1 MSLQKICAS
10 NDRNGEIVRFSFR
23 ATQRRVASAFLFT
36 LQISP
41 RLIVSLFAPR
51 ERDGEKER
59 SWDATGDVADP
70 TDCQIILL
78 KRSFGGAGR
87 ARGALF
93 LGDSSQDSLS
103 LLSFFHPSRFFSFLP
118 NFCCCS
124 LSLSLPL
131 SHSSSP
137 SSSSAARHVVSP
149 SSGFAFLC
157 MLQPPPW
164 QSPPRRCQMFRL
176 FSLPTVP
183 NQCPDDDATQ
193 ADTDTSQK
201 FLAIIRFRL
210 STPVR
215 GYVAL
220 NMKFFIR
227 LTGSYT
233 PY

>member
-1 MSLQKICAS
+1 MEKLFDSAFERPS
-10 NDRNGEIVRFSFR
+10 
-23 ATQRRVASAFLFT
+23 ARRVASAFLFT

-103 LLSFFHPSRFFSFLP
+103 LPSFFLPSFQILFFSPQFLLLLP
-118 NFCCCS
+118 
-124 LSLSLPL
+124 LSLPL
-131 SHSSSP
+131 SPSSSP

-157 MLQPPPW
+157 MLQPPPPW

-183 NQCPDDDATQ
+183 NQCPGDDDATQ

-201 FLAIIRFRL
+201 FLAKIRSRL